1 MRTLSVN
8 HLSREF
14 CTLIF
19 SIASAAAVTG
29 GMLLPLI
36 AQAQDRDGERV
47 LNVIEEP
54 RHRPV
59 HIDGDLYLLDV
70 QLNPGDESYPH
81 LHNAPILT
89 TSISNGDGPVGG
101 VVRSNTDYARESFTH
116 AISNNGTY
124 QTRIIAFVNF
134 GPALS
139 DLAGDR
145 PAASQGEPQLE
156 NEWFRSFRV
165 ELAPGEATPLRHHHN
180 PAAVVQVSDGLVHV
194 TRVDGITQELDSM
207 GDWAWRDAES
217 PFLIRNVGTQP
228 VAVVI
233 NEGRR
238 Q

>member
-1 MRTLSVN
+1 MRITMVN
-8 HLSREF
+8 PVLGTYR
-14 CTLIF
+14 TAVLG
-19 SIASAAAVTG
+19 IATVFILTG
-29 GMLLPLI
+29 GLLVPLV

-116 AISNNGTY
+116 AISNNGTF
-124 QTRIIAFVNF
+124 QTRIIAFINF
-134 GPALS
+134 GPALN

-145 PAASQGEPQLE
+145 PPATAGEPQLE
-156 NEWFRSFRV
+156 NEWFRSYRV

-217 PFLIRNVGTQP
+217 PFLIRNVGTEP